1 MASPTD
7 PRTAPLPPAHQ
18 GGGAQDPMDG
28 ASAAAPQHYG
38 DPSGEQWA
46 LEGGRALVARPDLAV
61 VDVSG
66 QDRQTWLTSLST
78 QVVTGMGPGDS
89 RELLVLSP
97 EGQSVFERAGFTP
110 AAQ

>member
-18 GGGAQDPMDG
+18 GGGAQDPADG

-66 QDRQTWLTSLST
+66 R
-78 QVVTGMGPGDS
+78 TGRRG
-89 RELLVLSP
+89 SP
-97 EGQSVFERAGFTP
+97 R
-110 AAQ
+110 